1 MVNPDPAASQSG
13 AHAHDEEKTAV
24 LPETAAELVQL
35 EQLKAELAAAE
46 ERAKN
51 HWDQY
56 LRSVAE
62 MENLRKRASRDVE
75 AARQFAIERFAQD
88 LISVKDTLELGIA
101 NAPRAD
107 LASLVEGQNATL
119 RLLAKAFEKAQIT
132 ELNPL
137 GQVFNPDFH
146 EAMIMQPTTEA
157 ANNTVLTVVQRG
169 YVLNGRLLRP
179 ARVVVAQA
187 PESTGQT

>member
-1 MVNPDPAASQSG
+1 MSTPDPVAPGPEANAQ
-13 AHAHDEEKTAV
+13 DQDKTAV

-62 MENLRKRASRDVE
+62 MENMRKRAARDVE
-75 AARQFAIERFAQD
+75 SARQFAVERFAQE
-88 LISVKDTLELGIA
+88 LIGVKDSLELA
-101 NAPRAD
+101 VENAAKAAD
-107 LASLVEGQNATL
+107 VSSLIEGQNATL
-119 RLLAKAFEKAQIT
+119 RLLAKAFERAQIV
-132 ELNPL
+132 ELNPA
-137 GQVFNPDFH
+137 GQAFNPEFH
-146 EAMIMQPTTEA
+146 EAMVMQPTADA
-157 ANNTVLTVVQRG
+157 APGTVLTVVQRG
-169 YVLNGRLLRP
+169 YTLNGRLLRP

-187 PESTGQT
+187 AAN